1 MDYRQMVGSYT
12 ARGGFENENDIVEKL
27 NQYKTDN
34 EAQLWLKIMGYD
46 YLKIQQI
53 GRAHV

>member
-12 ARGGFENENDIVEKL
+12 ARGGFENENDIVEKF

-34 EAQLWLKIMGYD
+34 EDRKS
-46 YLKIQQI
+46 
-53 GRAHV
+53 VV